1 MNEFELDFIKKRNL
15 QFFLYSKKER
25 EKKMKEKKNNSMSM
39 LNIYQLKKFKH
50 FQDLLKL
57 DEISSRS
64 NYIIVN
70 YKKENI
76 DNSNEIK
83 INRAF
88 SSIEKKIINNKNNYK
103 NLSKSKFLNVKEII
117 ENEKKNLNK
126 KLKFNENKN
135 NFLKNKLLNLDDKMK
150 FEIYENEKK
159 NIIKKNKENFR
170 KYEIKKY
177 SNYLKLIKFTNLKC
191 KKINNEMKN
200 LFEKILETF
209 DKNYNQIK
217 F

>member
-15 QFFLYSKKER
+15 QYFLYSKKER
-25 EKKMKEKKNNSMSM
+25 EKKQENKNKSM

-70 YKKENI
+70 YKNDKI
-76 DNSNEIK
+76 DNSNENK

-88 SSIEKKIINNKNNYK
+88 SSIEKKIIKNKNNYK
-103 NLSKSKFLNVKEII
+103 NLSKSNLNIKEII

-135 NFLKNKLLNLDDKMK
+135 NYLKNKLLNLDNKMK

-159 NIIKKNKENFR
+159 NILNKNKENFR

-177 SNYLKLIKFTNLKC
+177 SNYLKMIKLTNLKC
-191 KKINNEMKN
+191 KKINNEMNK
-200 LFEKILETF
+200 LFEKIIETF
-209 DKNYNQIK
+209 DKDYKQIK

>member
-15 QFFLYSKKER
+15 KFFLYSKKER

-70 YKKENI
+70 YKNDKI
-76 DNSNEIK
+76 DNSNENK

-88 SSIEKKIINNKNNYK
+88 SSIEKKIIKNKNNYK
-103 NLSKSKFLNVKEII
+103 NLSKSNLNIKEII

-135 NFLKNKLLNLDDKMK
+135 NYLKNKLLNLDNKMK

-177 SNYLKLIKFTNLKC
+177 SNYLKMIKLTNLKC
-191 KKINNEMKN
+191 KKINNEMNK
-200 LFEKILETF
+200 LFEKIIETF
-209 DKNYNQIK
+209 DKDYKQIK

>member
-15 QFFLYSKKER
+15 QYFLYSKKER
-25 EKKMKEKKNNSMSM
+25 EKKQENKNKSM

-70 YKKENI
+70 YKNDKI
-76 DNSNEIK
+76 DNSNECK

-88 SSIEKKIINNKNNYK
+88 SSIEKKIIKNKNNYK
-103 NLSKSKFLNVKEII
+103 NLSKSSFLNVKEII

-135 NFLKNKLLNLDDKMK
+135 NYLKNKLLNLDNKMK
-150 FEIYENEKK
+150 FQIYENEKK
-159 NIIKKNKENFR
+159 NILNKNKENFR

-177 SNYLKLIKFTNLKC
+177 SNYLKMIKLTNLKC
-191 KKINNEMKN
+191 KKINNEMNK
-200 LFEKILETF
+200 LFEKIIETF
-209 DKNYNQIK
+209 DKDYKQIK

>member
-15 QFFLYSKKER
+15 QYFLYSKKER
-25 EKKMKEKKNNSMSM
+25 EKKMKEKKNKSMSK

-70 YKKENI
+70 YKKDKI
-76 DNSNEIK
+76 DNSNENK

-88 SSIEKKIINNKNNYK
+88 SSIEKKIIKNKNNYK
-103 NLSKSKFLNVKEII
+103 NLSKSKFLNIKEII

-135 NFLKNKLLNLDDKMK
+135 NFLKNKLLNLDNKMK

>member
-15 QFFLYSKKER
+15 QYFLYSKKER
-25 EKKMKEKKNNSMSM
+25 EKKQENKNKSM

-70 YKKENI
+70 YKNDKI
-76 DNSNEIK
+76 DNSNECK

-88 SSIEKKIINNKNNYK
+88 SSIEKKIIKNKNNYK
-103 NLSKSKFLNVKEII
+103 NLSKSSFLNVKEII

-135 NFLKNKLLNLDDKMK
+135 NYLKNKLLNLDNKMK

>member
-15 QFFLYSKKER
+15 QYFLYSKKER
-25 EKKMKEKKNNSMSM
+25 EKKQENKNKSM

-70 YKKENI
+70 YKNDKI
-76 DNSNEIK
+76 DNSNENK

-88 SSIEKKIINNKNNYK
+88 SSIEKKIIKNKNNYK
-103 NLSKSKFLNVKEII
+103 NLSKSRFLNVKEII

-135 NFLKNKLLNLDDKMK
+135 NYLKNKLLNLDNKMK

-159 NIIKKNKENFR
+159 NILNKNKENFR

-177 SNYLKLIKFTNLKC
+177 SNYLKMIKLTNLKC
-191 KKINNEMKN
+191 KKINNEMNK
-200 LFEKILETF
+200 LFEKIIETF
-209 DKNYNQIK
+209 DKDYKQIK

>member
-15 QFFLYSKKER
+15 QYFLYSKKER
-25 EKKMKEKKNNSMSM
+25 EKKQENKNKSM

-70 YKKENI
+70 YKNDKI
-76 DNSNEIK
+76 DNSNECK

-88 SSIEKKIINNKNNYK
+88 SSIEKKIIKNKNNYK
-103 NLSKSKFLNVKEII
+103 NLSKSNLNIKEII

-135 NFLKNKLLNLDDKMK
+135 NYLKNKLLNLDNKMK
-150 FEIYENEKK
+150 FQIYENEKK
-159 NIIKKNKENFR
+159 NILNKNKENFR

-177 SNYLKLIKFTNLKC
+177 SNYLQLIKFTNLKC
-191 KKINNEMKN
+191 KKINNEMNK
-200 LFEKILETF
+200 LFEKIIETF
-209 DKNYNQIK
+209 DKDYKQIK

>member
-15 QFFLYSKKER
+15 QYFLYSKKER
-25 EKKMKEKKNNSMSM
+25 EKKQENKNKSM

-70 YKKENI
+70 YKNDKI
-76 DNSNEIK
+76 DNSNECK

-88 SSIEKKIINNKNNYK
+88 SSIEKKIIKNKNNYK
-103 NLSKSKFLNVKEII
+103 NLSKSSFLNVKEII

-135 NFLKNKLLNLDDKMK
+135 NYLKNKLLNLDNKMK

-159 NIIKKNKENFR
+159 NILNKNKENFR

-177 SNYLKLIKFTNLKC
+177 SNYLKMIKLTNLKC
-191 KKINNEMKN
+191 KKINNEMNK
-200 LFEKILETF
+200 LFEKIIETF
-209 DKNYNQIK
+209 DKDYKQIK

>member
-15 QFFLYSKKER
+15 QYFLYSKKEQ
-25 EKKMKEKKNNSMSM
+25 KKMKEKKNNSMSM

-70 YKKENI
+70 YKKDKI
-76 DNSNEIK
+76 DNSNECK

-88 SSIEKKIINNKNNYK
+88 SSIEKKIIKNKNNYK
-103 NLSKSKFLNVKEII
+103 NLSKSKFLNIKEII

-135 NFLKNKLLNLDDKMK
+135 NFLKNKLLNLDNKMK
-150 FEIYENEKK
+150 FQIYENEKK
-159 NIIKKNKENFR
+159 IF
-170 KYEIKKY
+170 
-177 SNYLKLIKFTNLKC
+177 
-191 KKINNEMKN
+191 
-200 LFEKILETF
+200 
-209 DKNYNQIK
+209 
-217 F
+217 